1 MATER
6 VTERSDGVTTE
17 RVVERDAGGTTYV
30 DKGGSGIGGIIVG
43 LAVLAMVAIVAFFL
57 LQANRNDAIQT
68 EAVTSAASSVA
79 DSAATAADS
88 VGNAASNVAETVT
101 PPTPVN

>member
-6 VTERSDGVTTE
+6 VTERSDGLTHE

-43 LAVLAMVAIVAFFL
+43 IAVLAMVAIVAFFL

-79 DSAATAADS
+79 ESTATAADS
-88 VGNAASNVAETVT
+88 VSGAAERAADAVTV
-101 PPTPVN
+101 PAPKN

>member
-6 VTERSDGVTTE
+6 VTERSDGLTTE
-17 RVVERDAGGTTYV
+17 RVIERDVGGGGTTYI
-30 DKGGSGIGGIIVG
+30 DKGGSGFGGVLVG
-43 LAVLAMVAIVAFFL
+43 IAVLAMVAIVAFFL

-79 DSAATAADS
+79 DSAATAAEGVTD
-88 VGNAASNVAETVT
+88 AAGKAAEAVT
-101 PPTPVN
+101 PAN